1 VAGRP
6 GAGGIR
12 MAELVATRSYAA
24 DLGLGQPMEHCMRQT
39 VIALRLADLIE
50 ANDRDREATYC
61 LGLMMNAYC
70 HADAAEQA
78 TWFGDDISSRGTGLG

>member
-1 VAGRP
+1 
-6 GAGGIR
+6 

-78 TWFGDDISSRGTGLG
+78 TWFGDDISSRRTGLG